1 MDQEAFLTLARQ
13 LMPLPTAPF
22 HEFWVIAAVEAFAAA
37 RPALR
42 LRRDAA
48 GNLLLLYSPPRT
60 PRSSRLIATA
70 HLDHPG
76 LGFPQPLGKGEYFFE
91 KLGGVNLA
99 QACRSRVRLYDPR
112 RAAGQRPQLGHLSG
126 HRCQRKIEG
135 FVVRL
140 QPGAELAPGA
150 FGMWDL
156 PALRRR
162 GRLLYGR
169 ACDDLAGAV
178 VGLCFLDEL
187 IRRQARVR
195 AGLLLPR
202 AEEVGFAG
210 MIEATQSGWLDPE
223 ATYVNLECSST
234 RAGAILGAG
243 PIVRVGDKSTLF
255 DPHLHGGMA
264 FLANELAQTE
274 APFPFQRKLMDG
286 GTCEASVLHQ
296 AGFRTAALALPLG
309 NYHNQGAKILA
320 PEFIHLDDAVGLVR
334 LLVHVALQPGGL
346 AKAGVRAADCL
357 ARSMEARHQ
366 RHAPRL
372 RETLTR

>member
-1 MDQEAFLTLARQ
+1 MDQETFLTLARQ

-22 HEFWVIAAVEAFAAA
+22 HEHWVIAAVEAFVAA
-37 RPALR
+37 RPTLH
-42 LRRDAA
+42 LRRDIT
-48 GNLLLLYSPPRT
+48 GNLLLLYTHPRAS
-60 PRSSRLIATA
+60 RSSRLIATA

-76 LGFPQPLGKGEYFFE
+76 LGFPQPLGKGEYFLE

-112 RAAGQRPQLGHLSG
+112 RAAGQRPLLGRISG
-126 HRCQRKIEG
+126 HHWHREIEG
-135 FVVRL
+135 FVV
-140 QPGAELAPGA
+140 QVPPGTALGPGA

-156 PALRRR
+156 PALRQR

-178 VGLCFLDEL
+178 AGLCFLDEL
-187 IRRQARVR
+187 IRQQARVR
-195 AGLLLPR
+195 VGLLLTR

-210 MIEATQSGWLDPE
+210 MIEASQSGWLDRE
-223 ATYVNLECSST
+223 AIYVNLECSSAS
-234 RAGAILGAG
+234 AGAILGAG
-243 PIVRVGDKSTLF
+243 PIVRAGDRSSLF

-264 FLANELAQTE
+264 LLASELAQTKTSLS
-274 APFPFQRKLMDG
+274 FQRKLMDG
-286 GTCEASVLHQ
+286 GTCEASVLHG

-309 NYHNQGAKILA
+309 NYHNQGAEALA
-320 PEFIHLDDAVGLVR
+320 PEFIHLDDVVGLVR

-346 AKAGVRAADCL
+346 AQAGVRAGDYL
-357 ARSMEARHQ
+357 ARSLEARHQ

-372 RETLTR
+372 RETLTS